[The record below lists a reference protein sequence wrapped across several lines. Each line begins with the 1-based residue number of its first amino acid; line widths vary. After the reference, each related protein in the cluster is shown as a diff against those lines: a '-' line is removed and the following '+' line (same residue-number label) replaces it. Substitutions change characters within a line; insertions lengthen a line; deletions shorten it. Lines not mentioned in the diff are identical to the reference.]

1 MEVNCS
7 NCGDKDVGFIRE
19 KLERRAMNFFQF
31 SFFSD
36 VRKLKM
42 VIISFVSSIVTFF
55 SKLKN
60 PRNIGITVSFEE
72 YFKLF
77 DTEVMAVTETSFLGT
92 GWSILTTS
100 LEEISWSLLPKP
112 SFVMSN
118 NVGFLCWFVSKLET
132 SFWNILVP
140 FKDMGLLRWCMTW
153 FWIVSS
159 RRNVETAVVSVG
171 TKIFHKMSAYALK
184 LIFRIIWFD
193 DEGQFAYWFAVA
205 AKFWRIL
212 LFSRQKNFE
221 IYIGIDKIA

>member
-1 MEVNCS
+1 MEDTCS
-7 NCGDKDVGFIRE
+7 NGGDKDVGFIRE

-100 LEEISWSLLPKP
+100 LEEIS
-112 SFVMSN
+112 
-118 NVGFLCWFVSKLET
+118 
-132 SFWNILVP
+132 
-140 FKDMGLLRWCMTW
+140 
-153 FWIVSS
+153 
-159 RRNVETAVVSVG
+159 
-171 TKIFHKMSAYALK
+171 
-184 LIFRIIWFD
+184 
-193 DEGQFAYWFAVA
+193 
-205 AKFWRIL
+205 
-212 LFSRQKNFE
+212 
-221 IYIGIDKIA
+221 